1 MLGIWAT
8 WGKGFPARNFQNVMV
23 GEGSRDIKEAW
34 NHGCIIV
41 GWGPFVL
48 SRRRIRNDHKIVDGG
63 DSKISCGKCKIPPN
77 MVKDKRMIYLC
88 ILKEKPD
95 SGIQKKSIE
104 VILSLAYWK
113 TKIIIMGQALRY
125 INMILKNIR
134 KKS

>member
-1 MLGIWAT
+1 M
-8 WGKGFPARNFQNVMV
+8 
-23 GEGSRDIKEAW
+23 
-34 NHGCIIV
+34 
-41 GWGPFVL
+41 L

-95 SGIQKKSIE
+95 SGIQKRSIE

-113 TKIIIMGQALRY
+113 TKIIITGQALRY